1 MLLDRLAGVVLT
13 PLRSVKT
20 TPAIGHFYLGEHRT
34 FLFCFDI
41 QFIYIRIDFYIHL
54 EKRIFLSEMFSQLS
68 FKKTKRVF
76 CGDLCMY
83 HYSQI
88 RLCENSAHS

>member
-34 FLFCFDI
+34 FLFCFDNI
-41 QFIYIRIDFYIHL
+41 FI
-54 EKRIFLSEMFSQLS
+54 IFVNEIP
-68 FKKTKRVF
+68 KKISSHRRTNTAPK
-76 CGDLCMY
+76 G
-83 HYSQI
+83 
-88 RLCENSAHS
+88 